1 MVCKSPFGDLYLMD
15 EFFSVV
21 VFSCIFKKIE
31 EIEREFVPFVF
42 VRVIN
47 FAGLGLGVPL
57 LMVKANP
64 VLMFPEVESL
74 FSLSSA
80 LLTLQGS
87 AILPFANCSFSF
99 PNHVILL
106 ILQ

>member
-1 MVCKSPFGDLYLMD
+1 MGTYICWTS
-15 EFFSVV
+15 FFSVV

-80 LLTLQGS
+80 LLTSQGG
-87 AILPFANCSFSF
+87 AVLPFANCSFSF